1 LLAALDV
8 QARLRATRL
17 APLAEEPEVGVH
29 DGPGE
34 VLRHEIRGVLGP
46 QDLSHLQLVEI
57 LLLLDPQGTDVNV
70 PEFAGASAISDREGG
85 RRIGVHHPTTFDT
98 PIIHCTAYSQQL
110 RRAFH

>member
-1 LLAALDV
+1 MLIVSVARGSALDV
-8 QARLRATRL
+8 ESGLGTPGLTSLTEKVKMR
-17 APLAEEPEVGVH
+17 VH
-29 DGPGE
+29 HQSGE

-85 RRIGVHHPTTFDT
+85 RRIGIHHPTTFDT
-98 PIIHCTAYSQQL
+98 PILHGTAHS
-110 RRAFH
+110 